1 MVPRKKNQKK
11 HQNQKKLPNNIVMAL
26 NPNKLKS
33 SKQLILD
40 IDDLEVR
47 KKQLFDYNDDS
58 ILKYIMD
65 MDIRLLSSSVS
76 QDMADVTEAY
86 RMTIINLIDSEIEN
100 KLNLLNKI
108 RLKDE

>member
-1 MVPRKKNQKK
+1 
-11 HQNQKKLPNNIVMAL
+11 MAL